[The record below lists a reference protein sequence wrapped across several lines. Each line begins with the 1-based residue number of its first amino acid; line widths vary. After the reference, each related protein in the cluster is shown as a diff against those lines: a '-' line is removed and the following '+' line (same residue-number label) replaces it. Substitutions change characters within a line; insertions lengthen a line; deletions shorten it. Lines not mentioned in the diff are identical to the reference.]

1 MDDLTSR
8 DEEKAREKDLK
19 AEQDRQRDEQKAR
32 EQAAEKEVYAVCFL
46 SFLYIIQYPF
56 CCICLFRV
64 PAQACARKIPEV

>member
-32 EQAAEKEVYAVCFL
+32 EQAAEK
-46 SFLYIIQYPF
+46 
-56 CCICLFRV
+56 
-64 PAQACARKIPEV
+64 ARKEEQDGRRNVNRR